1 MPEPPPI
8 MPELPV
14 VPYRPPIM
22 PYGPIIPYP
31 FPHPSQDEIQGTARV
46 RTIARETNATETP
59 TTHCSVRL
67 ITLSPWEFVTP
78 GRACVFET
86 TLGALGAEAERAF
99 ALRAPAVWRVSNVRC
114 RRTDVSLATSMSG
127 ARLEP
132 LAGRLDDAGEACPE
146 LAEGS
151 KGGSGRALRLRAD
164 AWSASALRSART
176 QAVEAPASGRG
187 AGDGLHKP
195 ILVLARVSRIW
206 STSSAFGGEFASRT
220 TSSRACDSWPCTV
233 TTAGGPAAG

>member
-8 MPELPV
+8 MPEPPV

-31 FPHPSQDEIQGTARV
+31 FPHPNQDESQGTTRV
-46 RTIARETNATETP
+46 RTIARETTTTEIP

-86 TLGALGAEAERAF
+86 TLGVLGAGPERAF
-99 ALRAPAVWRVSNVRC
+99 ALRAPAVWRVSNVR
-114 RRTDVSLATSMSG
+114 RRRMDVRPATSLSG
-127 ARLEP
+127 ARLAP
-132 LAGRLDDAGEACPE
+132 TAGRLDHAGEACPE

-151 KGGSGRALRLRAD
+151 KGGSRARFEFIP
-164 AWSASALRSART
+164 S
-176 QAVEAPASGRG
+176 PAKGRG
-187 AGDGLHKP
+187 SGGGSAGLRQGSRRRAPQAHPRFGQRCQDLVDQLGLW
-195 ILVLARVSRIW
+195 R
-206 STSSAFGGEFASRT
+206 
-220 TSSRACDSWPCTV
+220 
-233 TTAGGPAAG
+233 